1 MSREPDAEA
10 RYDVGLRFTDL
21 AEQDVQRLTAILAE

>member
-10 RYDVGLRFTDL
+10 RYDVGRFTDL